1 MKGES
6 TAQNYSKE
14 GYENEEQE
22 SSDEGVLESSEEDG
36 DRDEEELKDNLDA
49 GPSEEAGQGNGQRVV
64 GVRRQ
69 EISPAKV
76 ECARPLA
83 FPLHIS
89 TSVFTA
95 AIGNVVFIFRLHPV
109 GAIPGSAD
117 KGEGPPRP
125 GATFR
130 PSLDQETERRWSERE
145 RGASMEGDGREG
157 GEGCDHLGLE
167 ESIGSGEAIKEA

>member
-1 MKGES
+1 MNEED

-36 DRDEEELKDNLDA
+36 DQDEEELKDNLDA
-49 GPSEEAGQGNGQRVV
+49 GPSKEAGQGNGQRVV

-76 ECARPLA
+76 ECDRRLA

-89 TSVFTA
+89 SSVFSVVV
-95 AIGNVVFIFRLHPV
+95 GNVVFIFLLHPV
-109 GAIPGSAD
+109 GAVTGSAD

-130 PSLDQETERRWSERE
+130 PSLDQEKERRRFQGE
-145 RGASMEGDGREG
+145 RGGSMAGDGREG
-157 GEGCDHLGLE
+157 GEGEGCDHLGL
-167 ESIGSGEAIKEA
+167 KN